1 MDSLIEVL
9 ITLPFPEELL
19 ERVSAVS
26 PRLRVTAL
34 KAEKAQDIS
43 VETWQKTEV
52 LYTVNILPEPEW
64 APRLRWIQFHW
75 AGIDSLIDHPI
86 LKKADLVATSLS
98 GAAVTQMAEY
108 ILMML
113 LALGHRLPAL
123 IENQRAARWPKDRW
137 KLFSPRELRGSTVGI
152 VGYGSIGREVAR
164 LLNAFG
170 ATILATK
177 REVMHPQD
185 KDYVPE
191 GQGDPTGDLVRRLY
205 PPQALRSMIKECDF
219 LVVTVPLT
227 KGTHGLIGE
236 EELKAMRPTAFL
248 VDVSRGGVVDQA
260 ALITALRDGKIAGAA
275 LDVFEEEPLP
285 AESPL
290 WKLPNVFVTPHIS
303 GVTPEYDTRAVDLFV
318 ENTKR
323 YLEGKPVFNQIDLSR
338 GY

>member
-52 LYTVNILPEPEW
+52 LYTANILPEPEW

-185 KDYVPE
+185 EDYVPE

-248 VDVSRGGVVDQA
+248 VDVSRGGVVDQV

>member
-1 MDSLIEVL
+1 MDSHIEIL
-9 ITLPFPEELL
+9 ITLPFPEELVNL
-19 ERVSAVS
+19 VSAVS

-34 KAEKAQDIS
+34 KAEKADDIPA
-43 VETWQKTEV
+43 ETWQKVEV
-52 LYTVNILPEPEW
+52 LYTATVLPDPDQ

-86 LKKADLVATSLS
+86 LRKPDLVATSLS

-170 ATILATK
+170 TTVLATK
-177 REVMHPQD
+177 RDVMHPQD
-185 KDYVPE
+185 EDYVPA
-191 GQGDPTGDLVRRLY
+191 GQGDPAGDFVRRLY

-219 LVVTVPLT
+219 IVVTVPLT

-248 VDVSRGGVVDQA
+248 VDVSRGGVLDHS
-260 ALITALRDGKIAGAA
+260 ALITALREGKIAGAA

-290 WKLPNVFVTPHIS
+290 WKLPNVFVTPHIA
-303 GVTPEYDTRAVDLFV
+303 GVTPEYDARAVELFA
-318 ENTKR
+318 ENLKH

>member
-43 VETWQKTEV
+43 VETWQKSEV
-52 LYTVNILPEPEW
+52 LYTANILPEPEW
-64 APRLRWIQFHW
+64 VPRLRWIQFHW

-185 KDYVPE
+185 EDYVPE

-205 PPQALRSMIKECDF
+205 PPQALHSMIKECDF

-227 KGTHGLIGE
+227 KDTHGLIGE

-275 LDVFEEEPLP
+275 LDVFEGEPLP

>member
-1 MDSLIEVL
+1 MDSLVEVL

-19 ERVSAVS
+19 SRLSAVS

-34 KAEKAQDIS
+34 KAEKADDIPA
-43 VETWQKTEV
+43 EMWQKVEV
-52 LYTVNILPEPEW
+52 LYTATVLPDPDR

-75 AGIDSLIDHPI
+75 AGIDSLIGHPI
-86 LKKADLVATSLS
+86 LQKPDLVATSLS
-98 GAAVTQMAEY
+98 GAAVTQVAEY

-123 IENQRAARWPKDRW
+123 IENQRAAKWPKDRW

-164 LLNAFG
+164 LLHAFG
-170 ATILATK
+170 ATVLATK
-177 REVMHPQD
+177 RDVMHPQD
-185 KDYVPE
+185 EDYVPE
-191 GQGDPTGDLVRRLY
+191 GQGDPAGDLVRRLY

-219 LVVTVPLT
+219 IVVTVPLT
-227 KGTHGLIGE
+227 KGTRGLIGE
-236 EELKAMRPTAFL
+236 DELRAMRPTAFL

-260 ALITALRDGKIAGAA
+260 ALITTLREGKIAGAA
-275 LDVFEEEPLP
+275 LDVFEEEPLA

-290 WKLPNVFVTPHIS
+290 WKLPIVFVTPHIA
-303 GVTPEYDTRAVDLFV
+303 GVTPEYDSRAVSLFA
-318 ENTKR
+318 ENLKR
-323 YLEGKPVFNQIDLSR
+323 YLEGKPLFNQIDQSR